1 MNETKQ
7 KREEKPVRM
16 TGRSAAKIIKEL
28 NRLSKVKEE
37 TIVASDS
44 GNHIGFDV
52 YQFLI
57 AEDIAELARILGIDL
72 EEE

>member
-1 MNETKQ
+1 MGN
-7 KREEKPVRM
+7 
-16 TGRSAAKIIKEL
+16 RSAAKIVKEL